1 MKGCENERK
10 EVAILF
16 ADIRSFTAITEK
28 LEAKEVVSML
38 NQFFDAM
45 ADMIFKNTG
54 ILDKFVG
61 DQLMIVFGLIPS
73 KNNNSYDAIHAAIKM
88 QDATEKLMKVRAKQ
102 DKDIFEIGIGINT
115 GSAIV
120 GNLGSK
126 SRMDYTAIGDSV
138 NVAAK
143 LQQIAKGGK
152 IIIGEK
158 TYRQSQDN
166 FRMKNKLKLHLKNK
180 TEPVIYY
187 EVSR

>member
-1 MKGCENERK
+1 
-10 EVAILF
+10 
-16 ADIRSFTAITEK
+16 
-28 LEAKEVVSML
+28 
-38 NQFFDAM
+38 
-45 ADMIFKNTG
+45 
-54 ILDKFVG
+54 
-61 DQLMIVFGLIPS
+61 
-73 KNNNSYDAIHAAIKM
+73 
-88 QDATEKLMKVRAKQ
+88 MKVRAKQ
-102 DKDIFEIGIGINT
+102 DKYIFEIGIGINT

-166 FRMKNKLKLHLKNK
+166 IRMKKKLKLHLKNK

-187 EVSR
+187 IMRCQGET